1 MKTGLSAYTN
11 QVYKKLHSI
20 CPELHTE
27 KIDTEHA
34 YVNRWLDQNRPGKT
48 VDHQAVEN
56 GCLIGM
62 ID

>member
-1 MKTGLSAYTN
+1 M
-11 QVYKKLHSI
+11 HSI
-20 CPELHTE
+20 YPELHTE
-27 KIDTEHA
+27 KMDSEHA
-34 YVNRWLDQNRPGKT
+34 YVNRRLDQNCPEKT

>member
-11 QVYKKLHSI
+11 QAYKKLHSI
-20 CPELHTE
+20 YPELHTE
-27 KIDTEHA
+27 KMDSEHA
-34 YVNRWLDQNRPGKT
+34 YVNRRLDQNCPEKT